1 MTKPQKFTT
10 LPPMTKYHL
19 TLKSSNVKVG
29 KIPVSTTSADSCP
42 TTCAFYNKG
51 CYAKSGPLAIHWRK
65 VGEDRGISQD
75 QFLSLITELPSGQFW
90 RHNQAGDLPHTD
102 GRIDSDFLS
111 KLVEANKDKKGFTY
125 THHKTDNINLAM
137 IRGANH
143 KGFTINLSGN
153 DMDHA
158 VKLSATGLPVVAVI
172 PSTVKET
179 HFEHKGKKFLTC
191 PATYRDHMTCDKCRL
206 CQKADRKYIV
216 AFPAHGT
223 QKKHIDNQQKKG

>member
-1 MTKPQKFTT
+1 MFKF
-10 LPPMTKYHL
+10 HL
-19 TLKSSNVKVG
+19 TTKSSNAKVG
-29 KIPVSTTSADSCP
+29 KIPVSTTSANSCP

-51 CYAKSGPLAIHWRK
+51 CYAKSGPLNLHWDK

-75 QFLSLITELPSGQFW
+75 EFLSLIAKLPKGQFW
-90 RHNQAGDLPHTD
+90 RHNQAGDLPHID
-102 GRIDSDFLS
+102 GDIDFQFLS
-111 KLVEANKDKKGFTY
+111 NLCKANQGKKGFTY
-125 THHKTDNINLAM
+125 THHENNGYNIAV
-137 IRGANH
+137 IRGAIGV
-143 KGFTINLSGN
+143 GFTINLSGN

-158 VKLSATGLPVVAVI
+158 VELSKTGLPTCAVI

-179 HFEHKGKKFLTC
+179 HFDYKGKKFLVC
-191 PATYRDHMTCDKCRL
+191 PATYHDSMTCDKCRL